1 MQTPIRQGP
10 EQEPMPEVPVNGKV
24 LKWARELR
32 GLTLDNAAIL
42 LGITPAALREYEEDP
57 QKNPNVS
64 FLRTMARKYEI
75 NFASLLM
82 PEPLPPIKRL
92 IDHRVRH
99 DRAPLTIDSI
109 IAMDDVEEALEA
121 FAGIADESP
130 RLIPKL
136 NIGTATLDES
146 PSDVAA
152 RERKKFNASIEM
164 QRSWPN
170 PVTARTQWRQHI
182 EDRGVF
188 TYFIQMQPPSE
199 LSGFSLLH
207 DGLGAICV
215 NDREPNEGAKI
226 FTMFHEYCHL
236 LLRQSGISDENNS
249 DRVERFCNKFAANFL
264 IPRTALVVAVG
275 DAEIPH
281 DFSDAEVKDLAR
293 QFRVSNRAMAYRLE
307 ETALAPD
314 GFYRDRTRPW
324 ETPAIPPKRPKLSP
338 EKMAFLRLMMT
349 AKRLGKLHSLTVLR
363 ANKRHLLNSFD
374 AAQLVGLQPASFP
387 KLEKVFAR

>member
-1 MQTPIRQGP
+1 MPQNQSQALTNT
-10 EQEPMPEVPVNGKV
+10 PMPDVPVNGRV
-24 LKWARELR
+24 LKWARDLR
-32 GLTLDNAAIL
+32 ALTLDNAAIL
-42 LGITPAALREYEEDP
+42 LGITPAELHEYEEGD
-57 QKNPNVS
+57 KKPNVG
-64 FLRTMARKYEI
+64 FLRTMADKYEI

-82 PEPLPPIKRL
+82 PEPLPPVKRL
-92 IDHRVRH
+92 MDHRVRH

-136 NIGTATLDES
+136 NIGTAALDES
-146 PSDVAA
+146 PADVAA
-152 RERKKFNASIEM
+152 RERKKFPVSIET

-170 PVTARTQWRQHI
+170 AATARTRWRQHI

-188 TYFIQMQPPSE
+188 TYFIQMQPPGE

-207 DGLGAICV
+207 EGLGAICV

-236 LLRQSGISDENNS
+236 LLRQGGISDENNN
-249 DRVERFCNKFAANFL
+249 DRVERFCNKFAASFL
-264 IPRTALVVAVG
+264 IPRSSLVGAIG
-275 DAEIPH
+275 DVEIPY
-281 DFSDAEVKDLAR
+281 DFSDTDVKDLAR

-314 GFYRDRTRPW
+314 GFYRNRTRPW
-324 ETPAIPPKRPKLSP
+324 DAPAIPPKRPNLSP
-338 EKMAFLRLMMT
+338 EQIGLIRLMMT

-374 AAQLVGLQPASFP
+374 ASQLVGLQPASFP
-387 KLEKVFAR
+387 KLERVLVR